1 MITSI
6 SNNIG
11 IAQVS
16 FKDYQMENLT
26 ILNGQFDVDPSSE
39 AWKNADEIVFEFS
52 SLLMRKSADTCVYLI
67 DSRPFTD
74 DEKTFRGT
82 VLRSRISEN
91 RLHIEKV
98 DAFDGYGP
106 LRFIVCSAYAKG
118 GQRTEIVSDGFV
130 TTGISDNFSSTTL
143 NKKYLMVKDGY
154 VFCLLTFKKF
164 GTDGATLEQ
173 AFDITG
179 MPTDVDVAVPV
190 VYSNGLIN
198 TKGHPLSIGR
208 ISGGHF
214 TCTNPDSANFTAN
227 EGTFLHFFAV
237 RDGSDDNTDDTNDSD
252 GSDSSETSSDSTE

>member
-1 MITSI
+1 MIISI

-16 FKDYQMENLT
+16 FKDYQRENLT
-26 ILNGQFDVDPSSE
+26 ILNAQFEVDPSSE
-39 AWKNADEIVFEFS
+39 AWKNADEIVFAFEA
-52 SLLMRKSADTCVYLI
+52 LLMRKSADTCVYLI

-82 VLRSRISEN
+82 VLRSWISEN

-98 DAFDGYGP
+98 DALDEYGP

-130 TTGISDNFSSTTL
+130 TTGISGNFSGTTL
-143 NKKYLMVKDGY
+143 NKKCLMVKDGY

-164 GTDGATLEQ
+164 GTDGSTLEQ

-190 VYSNGLIN
+190 VYSNGFIN
-198 TKGHPLSIGR
+198 TKGHPLAIGR
-208 ISGGHF
+208 IRGGHF
-214 TCTNPDSANFTAN
+214 TCTNPDSASFTAN

-237 RDGSDDNTDDTNDSD
+237 RDGADDNTDNANDS
-252 GSDSSETSSDSTE
+252 GSSETSSDSTD

>member
-16 FKDYQMENLT
+16 FKVYQKENLT
-26 ILNGQFDVDPSSE
+26 ILNGQFEVDPTSE
-39 AWKNADEIVFEFS
+39 AWKNADEIVFEFE

-74 DEKTFRGT
+74 DEKAFRGM
-82 VLRSRISEN
+82 VLRSWISDN
-91 RLHIEKV
+91 KLHIEKV
-98 DAFDGYGP
+98 DTFDGYGP

-130 TTGISDNFSSTTL
+130 TTGISGNSANTSLD
-143 NKKYLMVKDGY
+143 KKCLMVKDGY
-154 VFCLLTFKKF
+154 VFCMFVFKKF
-164 GTDGATLEQ
+164 GTDGSTLEQ

-179 MPTDVDVAVPV
+179 MPADVDVAVPV
-190 VYSNGLIN
+190 VYSNGVIN
-198 TKGHPLSIGR
+198 TKGHPLAIGR

-214 TCTNPDSANFTAN
+214 TCTNPASASFTAN

-237 RDGSDDNTDDTNDSD
+237 RDGVTDSADVSE
-252 GSDSSETSSDSTE
+252 SSE